1 MCIAAGALSI
11 LSTLAGVAGTVV
23 SGVAQAQALDAQ
35 AQQDRNNAVIA
46 QRNAEDARQRGVAAE
61 QAQQIKTKQMLGR
74 QVNILSER
82 NIAVG
87 SGSALDILGD
97 TAMFGKMDALTIRG
111 NYEREAIASET
122 QKYNFLADAQ
132 QKSNA
137 SSMTMFGTGISLF
150 NTALGGV
157 SDYRKATGLSVDG

>member
-46 QRNAEDARQRGVAAE
+46 QRNAEDARQRGIVAE

-82 NIAVG
+82 SIAMN
-87 SGSALDILGD
+87 GSALDILGD

-111 NYEREAIASET
+111 NYEREAIADET